1 MFVAAT
7 GSRVIFCCA
16 LLFAMFAVQSTAV
29 ATFMFDQ
36 EYTQSGNGGFF
47 GINLDSSNSSS
58 IGQSFT
64 PTVSELDVVA
74 FFLRDDTLNDTPM
87 GGTFNVELYDAT
99 ISNLIATTN
108 DVTLPD
114 RFGLGMTINDSDVLF
129 DFPSTV
135 TLSPGTQYVALIR
148 KVSGDMFLAWGDS
161 LDGYS
166 GGRYVGGNIDDDL
179 YFRTGKLVPEPSTGL
194 LLTGGVLGCFAL
206 NRRRSLFS
214 WRWRSKKGA

>member
-1 MFVAAT
+1 MH
-7 GSRVIFCCA
+7 S
-16 LLFAMFAVQSTAV
+16 L
-29 ATFMFDQ
+29 
-36 EYTQSGNGGFF
+36 
-47 GINLDSSNSSS
+47 
-58 IGQSFT
+58 

-135 TLSPGTQYVALIR
+135 TLSPGTQYVALIQQ
-148 KVSGDMFLAWGDS
+148 VSGDSFLAWGDA
-161 LDGYS
+161 LDGYPS
-166 GGRYVGGNIDDDL
+166 GGSIIGVPSDGSDF

-194 LLTGGVLGCFAL
+194 LLTGCILGCFGL
-206 NRRRSLFS
+206 KRRRRRNG
-214 WRWRSKKGA
+214 WKTGTAAGK